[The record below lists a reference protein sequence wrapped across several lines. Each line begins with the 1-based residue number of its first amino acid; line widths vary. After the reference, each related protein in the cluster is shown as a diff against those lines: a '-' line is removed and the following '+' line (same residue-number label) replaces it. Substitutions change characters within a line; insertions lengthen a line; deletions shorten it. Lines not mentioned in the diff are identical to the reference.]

1 MDETASGSELR
12 KLFPNELMVSVAAFR
27 PDLSTMSILEF
38 QVLLLRKD
46 QKRV

>member
-1 MDETASGSELR
+1 MGETASGSELR

-27 PDLSTMSILEF
+27 SDLSTMSILEF